1 MPFVFLRYLQPT
13 HYFRLFSKAGVSVFP
28 KVTKLPDIIIIINQL
43 QEDAG
48 YVSEHARDYDMSW
61 QAVQKGYIGT
71 AETYAEFKPLP
82 VVDEY
87 RFIRKNFHAAWVFYV
102 LLLRLF
108 SFHHPIRELQ
118 AWIRT
123 RGVARAAIG
132 SPSIAYP
139 DCALPL
145 DSVINWKK
153 HVVWVEYKDRKNV
166 AQKVFEFHNALTE
179 KEFIDLQ
186 HTNRKLWEEKLA
198 LGKFFK
204 SLQNVIQ

>member
-1 MPFVFLRYLQPT
+1 
-13 HYFRLFSKAGVSVFP
+13 
-28 KVTKLPDIIIIINQL
+28 
-43 QEDAG
+43 
-48 YVSEHARDYDMSW
+48 W

-139 DCALPL
+139 DWAGFESALIASTPKV
-145 DSVINWKK
+145 SVIISTLNR
-153 HVVWVEYKDRKNV
+153 YTYLKDVLRDLE
-166 AQKVFEFHNALTE
+166 AQDYLHFEVIIVDQSAPFQADFY
-179 KEFIDLQ
+179 KEFNLDIHLIRQ
-186 HTNRKLWEEKLA
+186 EEKALWLA
-198 LGKFFK
+198 RSTAIIAVKGELVALSEDDVRIEPDWISSHLKALDFFDTQV
-204 SLQNVIQ
+204 SAGVFYP